1 MSTSSSLRTLA
12 GGLLL
17 AAPLALSLPGVRAE
31 ADPAAHHASASTTE
45 AVASAPA
52 APEPAMCPV
61 PDPEGPKRTAEA
73 MRRLQQRLAADGAM
87 QGGTTVVLN
96 GRGYN
101 YGAAPSAQAQ
111 LDAVRR
117 EAAAQAVNAR

>member
-1 MSTSSSLRTLA
+1 MSTSTPLRTLL

-31 ADPAAHHASASTTE
+31 ADPAASPAPAPMSEAPVAST
-45 AVASAPA
+45 PA
-52 APEPAMCPV
+52 EPAMCPV
-61 PDPEGPKRTAEA
+61 PDPEAPNRTAQA
-73 MRRLQQRLAADGAM
+73 MLRLQQRLAAEGAM
-87 QGGTTVVLN
+87 QGDTTVVLN

-101 YGAAPSAQAQ
+101 YGAPPSARAQ

-117 EAAAQAVNAR
+117 EAAAQAMNGR